1 MSNVGLQERIR
12 GLALYKDGDKM
23 RPGCVASRLSTT
35 GKVIK
40 TQTARAA
47 LKEMA
52 ANGEIKADG
61 NGAFYKPL
69 PARDWLIKAWRN
81 RTNEQ
86 LGIVA

>member
-1 MSNVGLQERIR
+1 MQERIR
-12 GLALYKDGDKM
+12 GLALYRDGDKM

-35 GKVIK
+35 GNVIK

-52 ANGEIKADG
+52 ATGEIKSDG

-69 PARDWLIKAWRN
+69 PARDWIVRAWRK
-81 RTNEQ
+81 RTDQQ
-86 LGIVA
+86 LGILA

>member
-23 RPGCVASRLSTT
+23 RPGCVASRLSTRHN
-35 GKVIK
+35 VVK

-52 ANGEIKADG
+52 ATGEIRSDG
-61 NGAFYKPL
+61 NGDFYKPL
-69 PARDWLIKAWRN
+69 PARDWLVKAWRIHDDSWV
-81 RTNEQ
+81 
-86 LGIVA
+86 GIV